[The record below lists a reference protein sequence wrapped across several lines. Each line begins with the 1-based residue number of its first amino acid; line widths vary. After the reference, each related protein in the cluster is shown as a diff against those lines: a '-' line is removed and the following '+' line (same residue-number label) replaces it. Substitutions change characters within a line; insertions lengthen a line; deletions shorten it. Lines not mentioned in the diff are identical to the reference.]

1 MSLCHTLSLS
11 RLRRPSTVKETTAA
25 VSVLED
31 SVENT
36 RSELQSVTTALQKSR
51 NAVQAL
57 NEVQHATYLEN
68 K

>member
-1 MSLCHTLSLS
+1 
-11 RLRRPSTVKETTAA
+11 

-57 NEVQHATYLEN
+57 NEVQRAPFLEN
-68 K
+68 KYLNQIAFFEHKKSF